1 VSAAAPVPEVQAT
14 PNADRRQVMAAAL
27 SRCER
32 ENFLAGFVCK
42 ERAWLQFCDGQWGE
56 VPQCPSGVRSN
67 NAR

>member
-1 VSAAAPVPEVQAT
+1 
-14 PNADRRQVMAAAL
+14 MAAAL
-27 SRCER
+27 LRCER

-56 VPQCPSGVRSN
+56 VPQCPSGLRSN